1 MTAIEV
7 CWRMFPPSGR
17 RVPLECGIYT
27 AGDCLMVRAHFIDDE
42 GNCVLR
48 FATKISL
55 ARGIAAIW
63 KAETRM
69 FGFTEGE

>member
-1 MTAIEV
+1 
-7 CWRMFPPSGR
+7 
-17 RVPLECGIYT
+17 
-27 AGDCLMVRAHFIDDE
+27 MVRAHFIDDE